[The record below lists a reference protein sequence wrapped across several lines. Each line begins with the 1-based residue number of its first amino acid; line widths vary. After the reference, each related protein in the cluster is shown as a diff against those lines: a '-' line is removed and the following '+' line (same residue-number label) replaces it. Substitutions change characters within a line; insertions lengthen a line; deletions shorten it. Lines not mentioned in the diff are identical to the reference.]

1 MTPASS
7 PQLLLGSD
15 LDRRSRK
22 KLRTRDALA
31 DAAIQ
36 LFTDVGFE
44 ETTVEAIADVVD
56 VSRRTFHRYFP
67 CKEDV
72 LFADAPDRLEL
83 FRAALQRRARSEPV
97 LTSVRAALAEL
108 AAALSARPEV
118 ELKRFRLIESAPS
131 LRAYHLRYQ
140 DELAAAVTEFAAERA
155 EAGTDPAW
163 PALLGA
169 CTLAVVTAMRRRWMA
184 AAEGDTGQTL
194 AQAFDHGFDVLIRLS
209 QPTTSVAP

>member
-1 MTPASS
+1 
-7 PQLLLGSD
+7 LLLGSD

-83 FRAALQRRARSEPV
+83 FRAERGASPSSPPYGLHLQNWRPRSLPVRRS
-97 LTSVRAALAEL
+97 SS
-108 AAALSARPEV
+108 SA
-118 ELKRFRLIESAPS
+118 SASSSP
-131 LRAYHLRYQ
+131 RHRC
-140 DELAAAVTEFAAERA
+140 
-155 EAGTDPAW
+155 G
-163 PALLGA
+163 
-169 CTLAVVTAMRRRWMA
+169 
-184 AAEGDTGQTL
+184 
-194 AQAFDHGFDVLIRLS
+194 
-209 QPTTSVAP
+209 PTISATKTNWQLP

>member
-1 MTPASS
+1 
-7 PQLLLGSD
+7 LLLGSD

-22 KLRTRDALA
+22 KLRTREALA

-44 ETTVEAIADVVD
+44 ETTIEAIADVVD

-72 LFADAPDRLEL
+72 LFADAPERLEL

-97 LTSVRAALAEL
+97 LASVRAAVAEL
-108 AAALSARPEV
+108 AAALSARP
-118 ELKRFRLIESAPS
+118 
-131 LRAYHLRYQ
+131 

-163 PALLGA
+163 PSLVGA
-169 CTLAVVTAMRRRWMA
+169 CTLAVVTAMRRQWMA
-184 AAEGDTGQTL
+184 AAEDDGGQTL
-194 AQAFDHGFDVLIRLS
+194 AEAFDHGFDVLISLS
-209 QPTTSVAP
+209 QSIKSATP